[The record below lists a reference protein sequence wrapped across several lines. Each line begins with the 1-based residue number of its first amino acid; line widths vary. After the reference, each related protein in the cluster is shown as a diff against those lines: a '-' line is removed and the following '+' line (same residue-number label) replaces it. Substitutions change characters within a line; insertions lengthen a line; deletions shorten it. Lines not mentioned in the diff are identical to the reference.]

1 GHGKRRVMKQSRSAF
16 ALLRITTAARWK
28 LTLAWYGK
36 WICRSAVCCR
46 LWKLRGSPTTQSSFS
61 PVITAASGFPT
72 RGLLRE
78 RKRNCSKAAYAFL
91 LLSDGLVTCEQA
103 AQRSRWRF
111 PWIGYRRCSR
121 SQVEKRTRRIRPTA
135 SVLCERSPKTRRP
148 CRGSYTGASK

>member
-72 RGLLRE
+72 HGRLRE
-78 RKRNCSKAAYAFL
+78 RKWNCSKAAYAFL
-91 LLSDGLVTCEQA
+91 P
-103 AQRSRWRF
+103 RSEEHTSELQ
-111 PWIGYRRCSR
+111 SR
-121 SQVEKRTRRIRPTA
+121 SELVCRLLLEKKK
-135 SVLCERSPKTRRP
+135 SPLTFIQNL
-148 CRGSYTGASK
+148 